1 MTEKYWK
8 ELLSQKNISRV
19 EMHLS
24 TLTDPVNMKT
34 AYTEGK
40 IRNNATS
47 IASNLQQGLRPA

>member
-8 ELLSQKNISRV
+8 ELLSKKKISGV

-40 IRNNATS
+40 IRNNGTS
-47 IASNLQQGLRPA
+47 FVI